1 MEATTIYTKNE
12 CHLGDCIYSM
22 IMFKNINHYLEE
34 HNITVY
40 FYCDDE
46 NLPQV
51 KDFNNSPRI
60 IVDSLSKMNT
70 SERIYDLWIGSSNYE
85 YSYFPAIRDPG
96 YTTYDEFFCKFY
108 NNILTIMN
116 IPVKLNT
123 FIYSDEDLV
132 SRRDK
137 IVARTN
143 DGYKDIDFLINNGTP
158 RSGQYHYNVSEW
170 NDFITKLSKKC
181 KVVTTQKVDGVKC
194 TREDNLMV
202 ADIAAISLNAKNIIA
217 IESGVISGFY
227 NKYITE
233 DPNKKVYTLS
243 NYAEHKCSFANFTW
257 ISELNQLNFLVAS
270 HPPLVRKMG
279 IEFL

>member
-1 MEATTIYTKNE
+1 MEATTIYTKNKY
-12 CHLGDCIYSM
+12 HLGDCIYSM

-85 YSYFPAIRDPG
+85 YSYFPAIRDPS

-108 NNILTIMN
+108 NNVLTIMN

-132 SRRDK
+132 SRCDK

-143 DGYKDIDFLINNGTP
+143 DSYKDIDFLINNGTP

-170 NDFITKLSKKC
+170 NDFITKLSKKY

-202 ADIAAISLNAKNIIA
+202 ADIAAISLNAKNIIT

-233 DPNKKVYTLS
+233 DPNKKVYTVS
-243 NYAEHKCSFANFTW
+243 SYAVHKCSFANFTW
-257 ISELNQLNFLVAS
+257 ISELNQLSFLVAS
-270 HPPLVRKMG
+270 HPPLVRRMG
-279 IEFL
+279 VEFL